1 MVHGGN
7 GNGEKKVTTV
17 MTMGMSLVRMT
28 VLTWVMKMLMTIL
41 MTIHN
46 TNKNCC
52 DSWDENENNNYV
64 DMVM

>member
-1 MVHGGN
+1 MHGGN